1 MRSPTT
7 CAPPGRAGAAGA
19 CACGR
24 APWSPQRP
32 APSGRRHRS
41 PPTGGWARLAVS
53 PPAGGGRGGV
63 GARAERIPLGRAAL
77 NLKRAR
83 CSLPPPPPDPAS
95 HPPPHSTP
103 PPPPGPPRRSAPR
116 RARARAGQG
125 RASQPGGAKR
135 SARPPRASYSAAR
148 ARSSALMM
156 AGSARRCAT
165 PESSGRRS
173 NLLQAAESHARLRPR
188 LATAGRCSS
197 GVRGSGADQRS
208 VSSQVRLAT

>member
-53 PPAGGGRGGV
+53 PPAGG
-63 GARAERIPLGRAAL
+63 
-77 NLKRAR
+77 RAR
-83 CSLPPPPPDPAS
+83 RGRRTGRTHPAWPSGPKPEAGPLYPPPPPPDPAS

-197 GVRGSGADQRS
+197 GVRGSGADQRF